1 MSDAV
6 FVYGTLMVPEIWQA
20 VTRTL
25 SPPQARPGLL
35 HGYQRRKVEGADF
48 PGIFATGNDDDI
60 VRGCVYESIT
70 AKVFDQL
77 DRYED
82 QFYQRVEIVVEIE
95 DASSKTLACQTYLI
109 PPSKIHIL
117 SSEPWDLEWFKAN
130 ALDRYL
136 KALGI

>member
-25 SPPQARPGLL
+25 SPPQARPALL
-35 HGYQRRKVEGADF
+35 HGYQRRKVEAADF
-48 PGIFATGNDDDI
+48 PGIFATGNENDF
-60 VRGCVYESIT
+60 VRGYVYENIL
-70 AKVFDQL
+70 ANVFDQL

-95 DASSKTLACQTYLI
+95 DTSSKTLACQTYLI
-109 PPSKIHIL
+109 PPSERGIL
-117 SSEPWDLEWFKAN
+117 SNEPWELEWFKAN